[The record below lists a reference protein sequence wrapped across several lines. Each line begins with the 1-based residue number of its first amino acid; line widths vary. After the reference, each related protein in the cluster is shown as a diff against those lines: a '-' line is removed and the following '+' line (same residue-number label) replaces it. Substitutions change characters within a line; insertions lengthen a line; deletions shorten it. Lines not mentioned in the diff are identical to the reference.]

1 MRMMPST
8 VLLSVVS
15 ALIIAG
21 CSVKE
26 NRGECPCRLLLD
38 FSGVDTSVIRSAD
51 LLVTAGDGVVFAD
64 EVGISSSDAQVQLE
78 VPRAEL
84 YMNVYSGISEE
95 PMPGEGVMI
104 PYGEQAPPLYIHS
117 AGVDSRSESVSTKV
131 VMRKEHCVVTL
142 DVNDKEGFPFTLKV
156 TGGICGY
163 DAGGLPVRGEFM
175 CGVEGSAQEGFRV
188 TVPRQLEPSLE
199 LHVYDGAVVAK
210 TFALGEYLE
219 RIGYDWTKENLDD
232 VTVMLDY
239 SLTYVILTVQG
250 WDEEYAYRV
259 EI

>member
-8 VLLSVVS
+8 VLVCVVS
-15 ALIIAG
+15 AFVIAG

-38 FSGVDTSVIRSAD
+38 FSEVDTSVIRSAD
-51 LLVTAGDGVVFAD
+51 LLVTARDGVVFAD
-64 EVGISSSDAQVQLE
+64 EVGIPDSDGLVLLE
-78 VPRAEL
+78 VPRTDL
-84 YMNVYSGISEE
+84 YMNIYSGFSEE
-95 PMPGEGVMI
+95 MLPGEGVVI
-104 PYGEQAPPLYIHS
+104 PYGEQAPPLYIYS
-117 AGVDSRSESVSTKV
+117 TEVDSRSEWVSEKV
-131 VMRKEHCVVTL
+131 IMRKEHCVVSVE
-142 DVNDKEGFPFTLKV
+142 VNDKEEFPFTLKV
-156 TGGICGY
+156 RGSICGY
-163 DAGGLPVRGEFM
+163 DAGGLPMVGEFM
-175 CGVEGSAQEGFRV
+175 CGVEGNPRDGFRL

-199 LHVYDGAVVAK
+199 LDVYDGAVVAK

-219 RIGYDWTKENLDD
+219 RIGYDWTKEDLDD